1 MSRVS
6 LFALTGAFLG
16 VALLGCGGGDTQE
29 TGDTTSSSSS
39 SSSTSEVT
47 GHSLGMDVTLKAG
60 ADGKLAFLTPSNT
73 IVAYE
78 AAEIAGKPTLI
89 ATFPA
94 GFSPGNDPPIEY
106 LWGTMPDDLMVHFT
120 SSEKYEDGPYDIVFV
135 CYRGTPISQDMM
147 DGVTGAPAAA
157 NGDLASFTLSAENIL
172 DGDPKNALGTLRLN
186 VAGADASV
194 AIENRTPDPNDPS
207 TGATAFNDT
216 VLTIP

>member
-1 MSRVS
+1 MLRVWLS
-6 LFALTGAFLG
+6 GAFLG
-16 VALLGCGGGDTQE
+16 VALGLTGCRGGDTQE
-29 TGDTTSSSSS
+29 TGDTN
-39 SSSTSEVT
+39 SSSTTTTTEVA

-60 ADGKLAFLTPSNT
+60 ADGKLSFLTPSNT
-73 IVAYE
+73 VVTYE
-78 AAEIAGKPTLI
+78 AAEIVGKPTLI

-94 GFSPGNDPPIEY
+94 GFSPGNDPPVEY

-135 CYRGTPISQDMM
+135 CYRGTPISKDMM

-194 AIENRTPDPNDPS
+194 AIENRIPDPNDPS